1 MQTTGLFSSSSPQ
14 QANVGGGS
22 SLIGTLGAALV
33 LVFGVV
39 LLTGLSLDRTQT
51 AMVRF
56 LAEKGVALVTALE
69 SGVRSGTRSRTGIRL
84 QYLVE
89 ELADRPDVRFIAV
102 TMPDGTILA
111 HSNPARVGEVLNTRG
126 GRELGAET
134 IAALRPSETPS
145 WAIIDMEGSRAFVVF
160 KTFHPK
166 IKGEGRQDEPTVG
179 PLPYV
184 FLGLDLAPLEVAQAQ
199 NRERAVLL
207 GAGVLLAGMLALLG
221 LHAVERVRSSRRGQ
235 RVAEAL
241 AEELAVALPDGLVVF
256 DAKGRITRMNKAALT
271 LLGMEAPAKGKA
283 FLGRKPAEVLPS
295 ALAELAAKLLQEPVL
310 PDTEIILRHGE
321 EQQYISVRGGHVNEG
336 YEGRLGS
343 LMFLRDLTEVR
354 RLEAEVRRR
363 EKLAAVGNLA
373 AGVAHEL
380 RNPLSSIK
388 GYATYFGG
396 RFPEGSADR
405 EAAQVMVKEVERL
418 NRAIGDLI
426 GLSRPTDIRPDVAI
440 DPDRMRQ
447 VILNL
452 CLTGLE
458 AMPDGGELFLS
469 LHPEPDALRLEIRDT
484 GVGIAPDALPH
495 IFDPYFTT
503 KGQGTGLG
511 LATVHKIM
519 EAHGGSI
526 SVTSEP
532 GQGAVFRLLLPLGG
546 EGGKVHGHE

>member
-256 DAKGRITRMNKAALT
+256 DAKGRVISRSVAQDESSQVFRPCVVGNAKCFGHVQCDSIIMGQAKISSVPEIAAN
-271 LLGMEAPAKGKA
+271 
-283 FLGRKPAEVLPS
+283 
-295 ALAELAAKLLQEPVL
+295 
-310 PDTEIILRHGE
+310 DTEAQLIHEAAIGKIAGDQLLKLE
-321 EQQYISVRGGHVNEG
+321 T
-336 YEGRLGS
+336 LG
-343 LMFLRDLTEVR
+343 LTEE
-354 RLEAEVRRR
+354 EAEDRIL
-363 EKLAAVGNLA
+363 KGFLA
-373 AGVAHEL
+373 
-380 RNPLSSIK
+380 
-388 GYATYFGG
+388 
-396 RFPEGSADR
+396 
-405 EAAQVMVKEVERL
+405 
-418 NRAIGDLI
+418 
-426 GLSRPTDIRPDVAI
+426 
-440 DPDRMRQ
+440 
-447 VILNL
+447 
-452 CLTGLE
+452 
-458 AMPDGGELFLS
+458 
-469 LHPEPDALRLEIRDT
+469 
-484 GVGIAPDALPH
+484 
-495 IFDPYFTT
+495 
-503 KGQGTGLG
+503 
-511 LATVHKIM
+511 
-519 EAHGGSI
+519 
-526 SVTSEP
+526 
-532 GQGAVFRLLLPLGG
+532 
-546 EGGKVHGHE
+546 

>member
-1 MQTTGLFSSSSPQ
+1 MDINRFTEKSREALTTAQGLAAQ
-14 QANVGGGS
+14 YGHQEVDAEH
-22 SLIGTLGAALV
+22 LALALV
-33 LVFGVV
+33 NQEDGFVPRVLERVGV
-39 LLTGLSLDRTQT
+39 
-51 AMVRF
+51 AP
-56 LAEKGVALVTALE
+56 KALVTALE

-310 PDTEIILRHGE
+310 PDTEYSDYALKFAEDQDELHFIHIDMNTGTGLPDKVYTMMLTDHKYQLRKDLFDLDAL
-321 EQQYISVRGGHVNEG
+321 VFDGGQIRQAGIVMPDGSDYLTLLCDGFPNFGIWAAPGAPFVCLEPWCGRCDNFG
-336 YEGRLGS
+336 YEGELQDKPGINS
-343 LMFLRDLTEVR
+343 LNVDETFKKVY
-354 RLEAEVRRR
+354 
-363 EKLAAVGNLA
+363 
-373 AGVAHEL
+373 
-380 RNPLSSIK
+380 SIVI
-388 GYATYFGG
+388 GG
-396 RFPEGSADR
+396 
-405 EAAQVMVKEVERL
+405 
-418 NRAIGDLI
+418 
-426 GLSRPTDIRPDVAI
+426 
-440 DPDRMRQ
+440 
-447 VILNL
+447 
-452 CLTGLE
+452 
-458 AMPDGGELFLS
+458 
-469 LHPEPDALRLEIRDT
+469 
-484 GVGIAPDALPH
+484 
-495 IFDPYFTT
+495 
-503 KGQGTGLG
+503 
-511 LATVHKIM
+511 
-519 EAHGGSI
+519 
-526 SVTSEP
+526 
-532 GQGAVFRLLLPLGG
+532 
-546 EGGKVHGHE
+546 